1 MNSAG
6 DGTFRRSN
14 KPMGEAGELISYDTG
29 VGVDAV
35 PQRLPS
41 ISIRE
46 TTSLVVKPIYKAA
59 VALRP
64 FQFQSIEHFVK
75 AADAVIARD
84 VAAKGLSER
93 TLKWWR
99 ECLHV
104 FARFLFETKSDLAFL
119 GGDLQCQVE
128 VIEDWVIWLR
138 DSRRVKHVTV
148 RSYWI
153 AMTSICGRLERAHA
167 FVNPFGLLETP
178 KAGPT
183 QARVLMRPQA
193 ERLVAVVAQFQWG
206 SKFLRDRNLA
216 IVCLMLL
223 GGLRRGEVL
232 RLQTGDISVTGKTI
246 RIRKGKGK
254 YGGKPRTAYMAPQL
268 RVVLAMYLETRRE
281 AGRADPHLIT
291 LGRTDAPATETMV
304 KRLFERLTP
313 LVGFRVSSHMLR
325 HTYATLLR
333 QAGVSDRISME
344 LMGHQSLTMLKRY
357 SHVFEGEFET
367 EAQKLHL
374 DVAL

>member
-1 MNSAG
+1 MTMPAAIAGPAELTLPSADADG
-6 DGTFRRSN
+6 DAATRR
-14 KPMGEAGELISYDTG
+14 L
-29 VGVDAV
+29 
-35 PQRLPS
+35 RS
-41 ISIRE
+41 ISIQE
-46 TTSLVVKPIYKAA
+46 TTSLVVKPMYKTAI
-59 VALRP
+59 ALRP
-64 FQFQSIEHFVK
+64 FQFQSVEHFIEG
-75 AADAVIARD
+75 ADEVIARD
-84 VAAKGLSER
+84 VKAKGLSER

-99 ECLHV
+99 ECLHA

-119 GGDLQCQVE
+119 GGDLQRQVE
-128 VIEDWVIWLR
+128 ALEDWVIWLR
-138 DSRRVKHVTV
+138 ETRRVSHVTV

-153 AMTSICGRLERAHA
+153 AMTSICGRLERAHGV
-167 FVNPFGLLETP
+167 VNPFGLLETP

-183 QARVLMRPQA
+183 QARVLTRTQA

-206 SKFLRDRNLA
+206 SQFLRDRNLA

-223 GGLRRGEVL
+223 GGLRRGEVI
-232 RLQTGDISVTGKTI
+232 RLQTGDISVNEKTI

-268 RVVLAMYLETRRE
+268 RFVLATYLETRRD

-291 LGRTDAPATETMV
+291 LGRTDAPATITMV
-304 KRLFERLTP
+304 KRLFERLTA
-313 LVGFRVSSHMLR
+313 LAGFRVSSHMLR
-325 HTYATLLR
+325 HSYATLLR
-333 QAGVSDRISME
+333 QAGVADRISME

>member
-1 MNSAG
+1 MMPNS
-6 DGTFRRSN
+6 TEELHRS
-14 KPMGEAGELISYDTG
+14 GSG
-29 VGVDAV
+29 VTHQSV
-35 PQRLPS
+35 PASIPS
-41 ISIRE
+41 ISVRE
-46 TTSLVVKPIYKAA
+46 TTSLAVKPMYKAA
-59 VALRP
+59 VVLLP
-64 FQFQSIEHFVK
+64 FQFPSVEHFVV
-75 AADAVIARD
+75 AADDVITRD
-84 VAAKGLSER
+84 VMAKGLSQR

-99 ECLHV
+99 ECLHA
-104 FARFLFETKSDLAFL
+104 FTRFLFETKSDLRFL
-119 GGDLQCQVE
+119 SGDLQRQVT
-128 VIEDWVIWLR
+128 VLEDWVIWLR

-153 AMTSICGRLERAHA
+153 AMTAICARLERAHA
-167 FVNPFGLLETP
+167 LVNPFGLLETP

-183 QARVLMRPQA
+183 QARVLIRAQA

-206 SKFLRDRNLA
+206 SPFLRDRNLA

-232 RLQTGDISVTGKTI
+232 RLQTGDINIEQKCI

-268 RVVLAMYLETRRE
+268 RFVLATYLETRRD

-291 LGRTDAPATETMV
+291 LGRTDTPATVTML
-304 KRLFERLTP
+304 KRLFERLTS
-313 LVGFRVSSHMLR
+313 LVGFRVSPHMLR

-357 SHVFEGEFET
+357 SHVFESEFET
-367 EAQKLHL
+367 EAQKLLL
-374 DVAL
+374 DVPL